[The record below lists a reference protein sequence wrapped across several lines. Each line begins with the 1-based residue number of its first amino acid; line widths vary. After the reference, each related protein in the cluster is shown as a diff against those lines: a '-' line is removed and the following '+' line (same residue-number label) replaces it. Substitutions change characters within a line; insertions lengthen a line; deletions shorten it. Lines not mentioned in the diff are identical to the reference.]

1 MDRVTRSIRLPPDL
15 WRALDAAALDAAAK
29 SGRFCSANAL
39 LEEILR
45 AGLRGPIPVRQEASP
60 LDRMRAARRDKQVND
75 RARVERLLA
84 LVRSLRRAGANP
96 RRAALDNARATIE
109 RWRRG
114 QLASPHYI
122 EVWERLIAGGIPAI
136 EQGIKEGS
144 GGLGPEALAANAPFI
159 IDRVRARQ
167 QRS

>member
-1 MDRVTRSIRLPPDL
+1 MDRVARSIRLPPDL

-29 SGRFCSANAL
+29 SGRFRSANAL
-39 LEEILR
+39 LEEIVR
-45 AGLRGPIPVRQEASP
+45 AGLRGPIPVREESSP
-60 LDRMRAARRDKQVND
+60 LDRMRTARRDKQVND
-75 RARVERLLA
+75 RDRVDRLLA
-84 LVRSLRRAGANP
+84 HMRLLRRLGVKA
-96 RRAALDNARATIE
+96 RRAALDNAKAMIE

-136 EQGIKEGS
+136 EQGVQVGFDGLSS
-144 GGLGPEALAANAPFI
+144 GALAANAPFI